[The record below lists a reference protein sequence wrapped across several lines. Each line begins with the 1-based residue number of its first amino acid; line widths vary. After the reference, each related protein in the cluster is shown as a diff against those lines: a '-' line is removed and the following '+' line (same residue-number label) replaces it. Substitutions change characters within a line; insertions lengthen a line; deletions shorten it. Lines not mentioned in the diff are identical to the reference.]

1 MYFTD
6 KEDRYLSSI
15 DRTGRPLTQAVL
27 TNIMETQMERDYI
40 KGGAFLIEDRTATEI
55 FTPEDFT
62 EEQRMIGETTR
73 EFVDNEVRPN
83 LEAMEK
89 HAWEIAR
96 ELVHKAGE
104 LGLLGSTIPEEY
116 GGLGLDQTTSVVIAE
131 MMGRAGGF
139 GTTFGADSSIGLLP
153 LLYFGSEELKKEWIP
168 KIVSG
173 ETVTAYCL
181 TESGSGSDA
190 QAAKTVA
197 RLTDDGQYYV
207 LNGEKMFIS
216 NGSFA
221 DVFIVFAKVDG
232 EKDKFSAFVVP
243 RSENCR
249 PGAEEHKMGIKSS
262 STTPLILSECKIPAT
277 NLIGNVGDGAKI
289 AFNILNVG
297 RFKLG
302 ASVTGGAKLA
312 IHESVRYANE
322 RQQFNK
328 AISSFGAIKHKIAEM
343 CVRTWVSESITY
355 RTVGMIDAL
364 IGDGASD
371 DKKLQSI
378 EEYAV
383 ESSINKVACSEALDY
398 VVDEMVQIYGGY
410 GYSADYPAEKAYRD
424 SRINRI
430 FEGTNEINRM
440 LIPGQLL
447 RRAMKGK
454 LGLLQAAKALQD
466 EILNPQMSFDEDTSL
481 LAAELKLA
489 RNAKKIALMVLGTA
503 AQKYMTELQNQQEVL
518 LNCADIIM
526 DAYQMESAILRT
538 LKFADK
544 NGEGAAGR
552 YIDMTQVF
560 CNDAI
565 QRVEMKARNTLAA
578 IAEGD
583 EMRMLLTALK
593 RFTKNNSPINTVA
606 ARQRIAGVAIAAN
619 SYPF

>member
-1 MYFTD
+1 ME
-6 KEDRYLSSI
+6 KEY
-15 DRTGRPLTQAVL
+15 
-27 TNIMETQMERDYI
+27 M
-40 KGGAFLIEDRTATEI
+40 KGGAFLIEDRGTAEI

-62 EEQRMIGETTR
+62 DEQKMIGETTR
-73 EFVDNEVRPN
+73 EFVDNEVWPQ
-83 LEAMEK
+83 LSAMEN

-96 ELVHKAGE
+96 ELVKKAGD
-104 LGLLGSTIPEEY
+104 LGLLGATIPDEY
-116 GGLGLDQTTSVVIAE
+116 GGLGLDQTTGVVIAE
-131 MMGRAGGF
+131 YIGRAGGF
-139 GTTFGADSSIGLLP
+139 GTTIGAQTCIGLLP
-153 LLYFGSEELKKEWIP
+153 ILYFGSEELKKKWIP

-173 ETVTAYCL
+173 EVVSAYCL

-190 QAAKTVA
+190 LGAKTNA
-197 RLTDDGQYYV
+197 KLSEDGKTYT

-221 DVFIVFAKVDG
+221 DVYIVFAKVDG
-232 EKDKFSAFVVP
+232 EREKFSAFVVE

-262 STTPLILSECKIPAT
+262 STTPLILSDCKIPAT

-312 IHESVRYANE
+312 IHETVRYANE
-322 RQQFNK
+322 RHQFNK
-328 AISSFGAIKHKIAEM
+328 PISSFGAIKHKLAEM
-343 CVRTWVSESITY
+343 AIRTWVSESITY

-364 IGDGASD
+364 IGDGAD
-371 DKKLQSI
+371 NAKKMQSI
-378 EEYAV
+378 EEYSV

-430 FEGTNEINRM
+430 FEGTNEINRL
-440 LIPGQLL
+440 LIPGQLMK
-447 RRAMKGK
+447 RAMKGK
-454 LGLLQAAKALQD
+454 IPLLQAGKALQD

-481 LAAELKLA
+481 LAAETKLA
-489 RNAKKIALMVLGTA
+489 QNAKKIALMVLGTA
-503 AQKYMTELQNQQEVL
+503 AQKYMMALADEQEVL

-526 DAYQMESAILRT
+526 DAYQMETAILRA
-538 LKFADK
+538 KKYAEK
-544 NGEGAAGR
+544 NSEEQAGR
-552 YIDMTQVF
+552 YIDMASVF

-565 QRVEMKARNTLAA
+565 QRVEAKAKNTIAA
-578 IAEGD
+578 MAEGD
-583 EMRMLLTALK
+583 EGRTLLVALK
-593 RFTKNNSPINTVA
+593 RFTKNNSPINTIA
-606 ARQRIAGVAIAAN
+606 ARQRIADTLIAAN
-619 SYPF
+619 SYVF

>member
-1 MYFTD
+1 MD
-6 KEDRYLSSI
+6 
-15 DRTGRPLTQAVL
+15 TQL
-27 TNIMETQMERDYI
+27 ERDYI
-40 KGGAFLIEDRTATEI
+40 KGGAFLIEDRGPAEI

-73 EFVDNEVRPN
+73 EFVDGEVQPN
-83 LEAMEK
+83 LPAMEG
-89 HAWEIAR
+89 HAWEVAR
-96 ELVHKAGE
+96 ELVRKGGE
-104 LGLLGSTIPEEY
+104 LGLLGATIPEEY
-116 GGLGLDQTTSVVIAE
+116 GGLGLDQTTGVVIAE

-139 GTTFGADSSIGLLP
+139 GTTFGAQTSIGVLP
-153 LLYFGSEELKKEWIP
+153 ILYFGSEERKKKWIP
-168 KIVSG
+168 PIVTG
-173 ETVTAYCL
+173 EIVTAYCL
-181 TESGSGSDA
+181 SEAGSGSDA
-190 QAAKTVA
+190 LGAKTTA
-197 RLTDDGQYYV
+197 RLTEDGQHYV
-207 LNGEKMFIS
+207 FNGEKMWIS
-216 NGSFA
+216 NGGFA

-232 EKDKFSAFVVP
+232 EKDKFSAFVVE

-249 PGAEEHKMGIKSS
+249 PGHEEHKMGIKAS
-262 STTPLILSECKIPAT
+262 STTPLILSDAKIPVT

-312 IHESVRYANE
+312 IHEAVRYANE
-322 RQQFNK
+322 RHQFNRP
-328 AISSFGAIKHKIAEM
+328 ISSFGAIKHKLAEM
-343 CVRTWVSESITY
+343 AIRTWVAESITY

-364 IGDGASD
+364 IGDGASGE
-371 DKKLQSI
+371 KKLQSI

-447 RRAMKGK
+447 KRAMKGK

-466 EILNPQMSFDEDTSL
+466 EILNPPMSFDEDGGL
-481 LAAELKLA
+481 LAAETRLA
-489 RNAKKIALMVLGTA
+489 KNAKKVALMVLGTA
-503 AQKYMTELQNQQEVL
+503 AQKYMTELQNQQEIL

-526 DAYQMESAILRT
+526 DSYQMESAILRAQ
-538 LKFADK
+538 KFAQK
-544 NGEGAAGR
+544 NGEDAAAR
-552 YIDMTQVF
+552 YIDIASVY

-565 QRVEMKARNTLAA
+565 QRVEIKARNTIAA
-578 IAEGD
+578 LGEGD
-583 EMRMLLTALK
+583 EVRMLLSALK
-593 RFTKNNSPINTVA
+593 RFTKNNSPVNTIA
-606 ARQRIAGVAIAAN
+606 ARQRIADVLIQAN
-619 SYPF
+619 TYAF

>member
-1 MYFTD
+1 M
-6 KEDRYLSSI
+6 
-15 DRTGRPLTQAVL
+15 
-27 TNIMETQMERDYI
+27 
-40 KGGAFLIEDRTATEI
+40 KGGEFLIADAVEI

-62 EEQRMIGETTR
+62 DEQRMIGETTR
-73 EFVDNEVRPN
+73 EFVDNEVWPN

-96 ELVHKAGE
+96 DLVKKGGD

-116 GGLGLDQTTSVVIAE
+116 GGLGLDQVTGAVIAE

-139 GTTFGADSSIGLLP
+139 GTTFGAQTSIGLLP
-153 LLYFGSEELKKEWIP
+153 ILYFGSEELKKTWIP

-173 ETVTAYCL
+173 EIVTAYCL

-190 QAAKTVA
+190 LGAKTVA
-197 RLTDDGQYYV
+197 RLSGDGTKYT

-221 DVFIVFAKVDG
+221 DVFIVFARVDG
-232 EKDKFSAFVVP
+232 EKEKFSAFVVE
-243 RSENCR
+243 RSETCR
-249 PGAEEHKMGIKSS
+249 PGSEEHKMGIKSS
-262 STTPLILSECKIPAT
+262 STTPIILSDCEIPAG
-277 NLIGNVGDGAKI
+277 NLIGDVGDGAKI

-312 IHESVRYANE
+312 IHEAVRYANE
-322 RQQFNK
+322 REQFNK
-328 AISSFGAIKHKIAEM
+328 KISSFGAIKHKLAEM
-343 CVRTWVSESITY
+343 AIRTWVAESITY

-364 IGDGASD
+364 IGDGAD
-371 DKKLQSI
+371 DAKKLQSI

-410 GYSADYPAEKAYRD
+410 GYTAEYPAEKAYRD

-440 LIPGQLL
+440 LIPGQLMK
-447 RRAMKGK
+447 RAMKGK

-466 EILNPQMSFDEDTSL
+466 EILNPQMSFDEDTSV
-481 LAAELKLA
+481 LAAETKLA
-489 RNAKKIALMVLGTA
+489 QNAKKIALMVLGTA
-503 AQKYMTELQNQQEVL
+503 AQKYMMGLSEQQEVL

-526 DAYQMESAILRT
+526 DAYQMETAILRA
-538 LKFADK
+538 KKQAVAK
-544 NGEGAAGR
+544 GEDGAAR
-552 YIDMTQVF
+552 YIDMASVY

-565 QRVEMKARNTLAA
+565 QRIDATAKNTIAA

-583 EMRMLLTALK
+583 DGRMLLVALK
-593 RFTKNNSPINTVA
+593 RYTKNNSPINTIA
-606 ARQRIAGVAIAAN
+606 ARQRIAETLITAN
-619 SYPF
+619 TYVF